1 MVFNLKAIRYFF
13 FTATVMLW
21 CGNLLSGQINPYIP
35 YPKPFEFKP
44 VPLGHSHDPNEIERN
59 YRNSPFFNR
68 RDPFA
73 EEREKRAFQEAQLQ
87 KEIRRKAGVPL
98 PEDLTEEEK
107 RERLFQHETNRR
119 QQTLN
124 FILREITAI
133 EGKQPVSN
141 AQYLAQAN
149 LYKALSLEFER
160 LITTPNVSLKQAV
173 FLAERPQWQAENMFS
188 TFKKQVEHYAQ
199 MVRNGLSPNP
209 NKEEVYKALF
219 RFFRDTTFDRQGKIL
234 HLPIRYD
241 FTDYWG
247 DKDYRNLHVLKL
259 LAKNTGQCRSL
270 PLLYKLLASELGV
283 PAWICYAPNH
293 SFIAHQSDKNEW
305 LFLELTSL
313 QYVPLSVYME
323 SGFIRTEAMNNRIYL
338 DTLSNQQLIASLWVD
353 LASDFWHTLDVF
365 DDANIVREICQKSL
379 RYYPNNIS
387 ARILLH
393 NVCVSRLKRDL
404 MKAGNPSAKVLS
416 ESPVWKARFDELQRH
431 FDILIQLGF
440 DAIPRDLY
448 DAWLKKIS

>member
-247 DKDYRNLHVLKL
+247 DKRPH
-259 LAKNTGQCRSL
+259 AK
-270 PLLYKLLASELGV
+270 
-283 PAWICYAPNH
+283 
-293 SFIAHQSDKNEW
+293 
-305 LFLELTSL
+305 
-313 QYVPLSVYME
+313 
-323 SGFIRTEAMNNRIYL
+323 
-338 DTLSNQQLIASLWVD
+338 
-353 LASDFWHTLDVF
+353 
-365 DDANIVREICQKSL
+365 
-379 RYYPNNIS
+379 
-387 ARILLH
+387 
-393 NVCVSRLKRDL
+393 
-404 MKAGNPSAKVLS
+404 
-416 ESPVWKARFDELQRH
+416 
-431 FDILIQLGF
+431 
-440 DAIPRDLY
+440 
-448 DAWLKKIS
+448 